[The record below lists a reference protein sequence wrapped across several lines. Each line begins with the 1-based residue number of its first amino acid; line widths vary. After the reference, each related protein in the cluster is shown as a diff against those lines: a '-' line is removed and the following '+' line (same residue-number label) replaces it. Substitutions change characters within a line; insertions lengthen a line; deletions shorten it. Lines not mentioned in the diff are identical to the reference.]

1 MINCIKKESFNV
13 FCTGTLEFSHMCEFD
28 PPDEIWIC
36 DKCDTQIRVP
46 LIRDFDNMEIEE

>member
-13 FCTGTLEFSHMCEFD
+13 FCTGTLEFSFNCEFN
-28 PPDEIWIC
+28 PPDEIWEC
-36 DKCDTQIRVP
+36 EKCHSLILVP

>member
-13 FCTGTLEFSHMCEFD
+13 FCTGTLKFSHMCEFD

-36 DKCDTQIRVP
+36 DKCDTQVRVP
-46 LIRDFDNMEIEE
+46 LIRDFDNMEVEE